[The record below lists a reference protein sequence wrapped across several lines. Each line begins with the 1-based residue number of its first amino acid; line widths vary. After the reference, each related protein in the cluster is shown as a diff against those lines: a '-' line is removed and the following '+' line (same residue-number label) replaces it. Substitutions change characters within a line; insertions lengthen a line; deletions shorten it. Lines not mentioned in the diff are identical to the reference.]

1 VVRTSG
7 IPVCPAMASTL
18 LSVPDEPQ
26 HGKPLPEAPLSNV
39 ETSVEFVA
47 DDVVSS
53 VDHVATEV
61 TDSGQRLYRLLHDD
75 IVSRDG
81 YLIVLI
87 MMIVTIIAI
96 PIGDDLT
103 WGQVLNAVVVALLVA
118 TTLSRS
124 HVARRLRIFGAVVT
138 VAAIGFAIAGAL
150 NGDHPASPA
159 QLDPRWLYAVGAGLY
174 TLVLAMCFPAILRQ
188 AFTHMKVDLNTV
200 AASLSAYL
208 LLGLI
213 FTAAYRFIGIVN
225 PPFFVQSGT
234 NGFTYEYFSYVTLTT
249 VGYGDFTAASDAG
262 RAAAIIEALFGQ
274 VFLVT
279 IVALVVSN
287 LGRTRDPVVPLAE
300 SERRPLLRRR
310 SSPK

>member
-1 VVRTSG
+1 VDG
-7 IPVCPAMASTL
+7 N
-18 LSVPDEPQ
+18 
-26 HGKPLPEAPLSNV
+26 PLPEAPRSNV

-47 DDVVSS
+47 DDVVAS
-53 VDHVATEV
+53 VDHVTGEMGDVGA
-61 TDSGQRLYRLLHDD
+61 RLYRLLHDD

-87 MMIVTIIAI
+87 MMIVTIVTI
-96 PIGDDLT
+96 PIGDDFT
-103 WGQVLNAVVVALLVA
+103 WGQVLNAVVVALLVL

-124 HVARRLRIFGAVVT
+124 HVARWLRIFGAVVT

-150 NGDHPASPA
+150 NGGKPASPA
-159 QLDPRWLYAVGAGLY
+159 QLDPLWVYEVGAGLY
-174 TLVLAMCFPAILRQ
+174 TLVLALCFPAILRQ
-188 AFTHMKVDLNTV
+188 AFSHMKVDLNTV

-208 LLGLI
+208 LLGII
-213 FTAAYRFIGIVN
+213 FTAAYRFIGIVD
-225 PPFFVQSGT
+225 PPFFVQPGT

-249 VGYGDFTAASDAG
+249 VGYGDFTAANDAG

-287 LGRTRDPVVPLAE
+287 LGRTREPVAPLAE
-300 SERRPLLRRR
+300 GERRPLLRRR
-310 SSPK
+310 SSPQ